1 MEPIYEQFLNTVYTE
16 DFSNAPIIFSLSL
29 PHGWF
34 EDVFHHFLSAYTMD
48 HDLPYFR
55 FAHAVHSDVTL
66 TLLFSDNCEISSIFK
81 SKRIE
86 LVAKYLTRRKNKK
99 VSEMIGNTRLITHQV
114 AAFLCL
120 RQS

>member
-1 MEPIYEQFLNTVYTE
+1 
-16 DFSNAPIIFSLSL
+16 
-29 PHGWF
+29 
-34 EDVFHHFLSAYTMD
+34 MD